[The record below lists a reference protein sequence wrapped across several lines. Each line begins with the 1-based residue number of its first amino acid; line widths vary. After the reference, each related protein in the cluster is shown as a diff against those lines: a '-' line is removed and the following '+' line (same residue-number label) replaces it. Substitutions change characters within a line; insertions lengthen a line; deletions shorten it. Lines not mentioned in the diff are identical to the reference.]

1 MDGTLRRTG
10 AALSLAAA
18 LAMASIPA
26 ATAAPA
32 PAYTATFTAD
42 ASCLLTVKATWK
54 NAPVARVYLLWYQD
68 ATWIATSDTESPVNS
83 GTIKGKTATFRFG
96 PASVSGTAHQWSA
109 EAQFYTAAG
118 AALEVADTAPVT
130 VGCAVP

>member
-1 MDGTLRRTG
+1 MNVAVRASTICPSPPGANRTRRIGHGRNPATDRG
-10 AALSLAAA
+10 RA
-18 LAMASIPA
+18 LARGRTRDGVDPA

-83 GTIKGKTATFRFG
+83 GTIK
-96 PASVSGTAHQWSA
+96 V
-109 EAQFYTAAG
+109 YTAAG